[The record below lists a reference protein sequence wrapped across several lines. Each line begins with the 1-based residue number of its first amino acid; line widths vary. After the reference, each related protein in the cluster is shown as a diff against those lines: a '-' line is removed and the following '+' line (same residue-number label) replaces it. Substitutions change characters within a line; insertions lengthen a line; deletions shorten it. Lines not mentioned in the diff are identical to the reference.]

1 MLFIGRHVRPADKNK
16 VTDIHQDHKPTVSR
30 RDLLKGLGASLS
42 ATPLLFH
49 PAPLYGAGIFGEL
62 AVAAMKNDF
71 PEGDVR
77 FRPHYPVQ
85 PALADVL
92 RLVPPGSDEYTTE
105 RYAFEVGEQLKAWG
119 ESIRKDIHDN
129 SHLSAMLSDDI
140 AAALVPVS
148 SKVLRSSFGIDI
160 IERVFGQPKS
170 LLKKELQAEFSVW
183 LNGLGRLK
191 VTEFDIYDIQTVTAN
206 PLMVDVRLRYDLVGL
221 VEGGRREERVGSW
234 KMTLAKEASGAWTI
248 HRWEATL
255 ERCCIG
261 PKVGFVDVTAKAL
274 GATESYNA
282 QMLHGVDY
290 WRTVLDGAC
299 GVDIYANNGVAAGDY
314 DNDGFDDLYVCQ
326 PAGLPNRLYRNRG
339 DGTFEDV
346 TEKAGV
352 GVLDNTACAL
362 FADFENRGFQDLIV
376 VCGAGPLLFRNQG
389 DGTFQLKR
397 DAFQFANAPEGTFT
411 HAAVADYDGDG
422 RLDIYFCTYQYYL
435 GLDQYH
441 YPVPYYDARNGP
453 PNYLMHNEGNGKFV
467 EKTAAAGMDVENNRY
482 SFACAWGY
490 SGDKTLPD
498 LVIANDFGTSQL
510 YRNHGDGTFSF
521 ASKDSHIEDVG
532 AGMSACWSDVNNDGH
547 ADIYITS
554 MWEAAGQRVSGQTQ
568 FHEAAPQATRTLY
581 QRHARGNA
589 LYQSKGDGTFE
600 NDGQKAG
607 VAMGRWSWSADFWD
621 MDHDGFADLYVT
633 DGYISGPELTDI
645 AGFFWR
651 QVVAKSP
658 EDGTSMLAYERGWNA
673 MNELVRSD
681 NSWNGLERNVV
692 FLNHGDGNFS
702 EASGV
707 LGLDCIEDGRS
718 FALADLDH
726 DGRLEV
732 IVKNRN
738 APQLRVLRNAMTEI
752 GDSIVLKLRGHKSN
766 RDAIGATVTL
776 QCGNLT
782 QTRYLQAGTG
792 FLGQHSKEMCFGLG
806 KTVGPANATVRWPSG
821 FVQSFEGLQ
830 RNQRI
835 LLEEGIT
842 TFAAKPVASIPAA
855 YAQDTAKAVVPKE
868 ALPEDVE
875 TWLISPLQAP
885 LFELPDAQGT
895 VHRLK
900 DFLGAPTLLHFWAAS
915 APKCREQLRHL
926 QQHKAALDSSG
937 LKVVAINADATD
949 AMAGARK
956 VLAEE
961 RVSFPALFATEE
973 VAGIYNIIFR
983 YLFDRRRD
991 LALPTS
997 FLLDADGRIVKVYQ
1011 GAVDAVRLAR
1021 DARGANA
1028 SAGEQVTRALPFRG
1042 DLLQG
1047 TFQRNDFTYGVA
1059 LFQHGYLAQ
1068 AAESFEQVLRSRPND
1083 PEAYYN
1089 LGTLN
1094 LRRNNFAQART
1105 YLEKTLEL
1113 RPNYPE
1119 AWNNL
1124 GMMSA
1129 QSGDAPAAINSF
1141 QKALEL
1147 RPAYEIALM
1156 NLGNVYRRQGQF
1168 AKADE
1173 ALSKA
1178 LTIQPD
1184 DPEVNY
1190 NLGMLH
1196 AQQNDLPKAS
1206 EYLQRAVALR
1216 PTYPEALNN
1225 LGIVYVRLQNFDRAE
1240 QMFKTGMQVAPD
1252 NDQAYLNM
1260 ARLAVIQ
1267 KDKAT
1272 AIRILEDLLK
1282 RQPGNAAATK
1292 ALEVLR

>member
-1 MLFIGRHVRPADKNK
+1 MQP
-16 VTDIHQDHKPTVSR
+16 
-30 RDLLKGLGASLS
+30 
-42 ATPLLFH
+42 
-49 PAPLYGAGIFGEL
+49 EL
-62 AVAAMKNDF
+62 A
-71 PEGDVR
+71 EGEVR
-77 FRPHYPVQ
+77 FRPHYPVE
-85 PALADVL
+85 PVLADIL
-92 RLVPPGSDEYTTE
+92 RLLPPGSDEYITE
-105 RYAFEVGEQLKAWG
+105 KYAFEIGEQLKSWG
-119 ESIRKDIHDN
+119 EAMRRDIHDT
-129 SHLSAMLSDDI
+129 SRLRAMLYENF
-140 AAALVPVS
+140 AASLIPAY
-148 SKVLRSSFGIDI
+148 SKVVRSAYGIEV
-160 IERVFGQPKS
+160 IERGFGPPRILSHEQF
-170 LLKKELQAEFSVW
+170 LKELSSW
-183 LNGLGRLK
+183 LNGLRQLE
-191 VTEFDIYDIQTVTAN
+191 VAEFDIYDIQTATES
-206 PLMVDVRLRYDLVGL
+206 PLVVDVGLRFDLVGSHDS
-221 VEGGRREERVGSW
+221 GRREERVGSW
-234 KMTLAKEASGAWTI
+234 KMRLAKGASGTWLI
-248 HRWEATL
+248 DRWEANQ
-255 ERCCIG
+255 ERSCIG
-261 PKVGFVDVTAKAL
+261 PRVGFVEVTEQAL
-274 GATESYNA
+274 GGTASYSA

-299 GVDIYANNGVAAGDY
+299 GIDIYANNGVAAGDF

-362 FADFENRGFQDLIV
+362 FADLENRGFQDIVV
-376 VCGAGPLLFRNQG
+376 VCGGGPLLFRNQG
-389 DGTFQLKR
+389 DGTFQLKH
-397 DAFQFANAPEGTFT
+397 DAFEFAKAPEGTFT

-453 PNYLMHNEGNGKFV
+453 PNYLMHNEGGGRFV
-467 EKTAAAGMDVENNRY
+467 EKTAAAGMGVENNRY

-490 SGDKTLPD
+490 SGEKGLPD

-510 YRNHGDGTFSF
+510 YRNHGDGTFSV

-554 MWEAAGQRVSGQTQ
+554 MWEAAGQRVSGQAQ
-568 FHEAAPQATRTLY
+568 FHEAAPPAIRTLY

-589 LYQSKGDGTFE
+589 LYRNKGDGTFE

-633 DGYISGPELTDI
+633 DGYISGPQPTDI

-681 NSWNGLERNVV
+681 NSWNGLERNVAFV
-692 FLNHGDGNFS
+692 NHGDGNFS

-707 LGLDCIEDGRS
+707 LGLDCLEDGRS
-718 FALADLDH
+718 FALADIDH

-738 APQLRVLRNAMTEI
+738 APQLRVFRNAMQEI
-752 GDSIVLKLRGHKSN
+752 GDSIVLRLRGHTSN

-776 QCGNLT
+776 QCNNLT

-792 FLGQHSKEMCFGLG
+792 FLAQHSKEMHFGLG
-806 KTVGPANATVRWPSG
+806 KTVGPAQATVRWPSG
-821 FVQSFEGLQ
+821 LVQRFGGLP
-830 RNQRI
+830 RNQRVQ
-835 LLEEGIT
+835 LEEGVVPYE
-842 TFAAKPVASIPAA
+842 AKPFAPVPTA
-855 YAQDTAKAVVPKE
+855 YAQETPHAVKPRE
-868 ALPEDVE
+868 TLPEDVE

-885 LFELPDAQGT
+885 LFALQDAAGT
-895 VHRLK
+895 SYRLK
-900 DFLGAPTLLHFWAAS
+900 DFLGKPTLLHFWASS
-915 APKCREQLRHL
+915 ATRCREQLRHL
-926 QQHKAALDSSG
+926 QEHKVALDASG
-937 LKVVAINADATD
+937 LTIVALNVDGSADAE
-949 AMAGARK
+949 AARK
-956 VLAEE
+956 MVAEE
-961 RVSFPALFATEE
+961 RLAFPALFATDE

-997 FLLDADGRIVKVYQ
+997 FLLDADGKIVKVYQ
-1011 GAVDAVRLAR
+1011 GAVDALHVVR
-1021 DARGANA
+1021 DAKVASVSGA
-1028 SAGEQVTRALPFRG
+1028 EQIRRALPFG
-1042 DLLQG
+1042 GELLQG

-1094 LRRNNFAQART
+1094 LRRNDFALARK
-1105 YLEKTLEL
+1105 YLEKTLDL

-1129 QSGDAPAAINSF
+1129 QSGDAATAIQSF
-1141 QKALEL
+1141 EKALEL

-1156 NLGNVYRRQGQF
+1156 NLGNVYRRQGKF
-1168 AKADE
+1168 AKAE
-1173 ALSKA
+1173 ESLSRA

-1196 AQQNDLPKAS
+1196 TQQNDLPRAS
-1206 EYLQRAVALR
+1206 EFLHKAITLR
-1216 PTYPEALNN
+1216 PIYPEALNN
-1225 LGIVYVRLQNFDRAE
+1225 LGIVYVKLQDLDKAE
-1240 QMFKTGMQVAPD
+1240 RMFKTGMEVAPN

-1260 ARLAVIQ
+1260 ARLDMIRN
-1267 KDKAT
+1267 DKA
-1272 AIRILEDLLK
+1272 AARRVLEDLLK
-1282 RQPGNAAATK
+1282 RQPTNDAAMK
-1292 ALEVLR
+1292 ALDVLR

>member
-1 MLFIGRHVRPADKNK
+1 MRLVGVGRPADNGEMTKSDK
-16 VTDIHQDHKPTVSR
+16 EKSPELSR
-30 RDLLKGLGASLS
+30 RILLKGLGASVT
-42 ATPLLFH
+42 AGPLLLH
-49 PAPLYGAGIFGEL
+49 PASLWGMAVLDAGEL
-62 AVAAMKNDF
+62 RRPNLGF
-71 PEGDVR
+71 PESEVR

-85 PALADVL
+85 PPLTDLL

-105 RYAFEVGEQLKAWG
+105 KSTFQIGEQLKRWG
-119 ESIRKDIHDN
+119 ESIRLDLHDTAR
-129 SHLSAMLSDDI
+129 LRAMLSDHFASSLI
-140 AAALVPVS
+140 PVS
-148 SKVLRSSFGIDI
+148 SRLLRSDYGIEVTERGFGPPVNVSP
-160 IERVFGQPKS
+160 EQFLGQ
-170 LLKKELQAEFSVW
+170 FSVW
-183 LNGLGRLK
+183 LNGLTQLE
-191 VTEFDIYDIQTVTAN
+191 VTEFDIFDIAKVSAS
-206 PLMVDVRLRYDLVGL
+206 PLLVSVVLRYNLVGSHD
-221 VEGGRREERVGSW
+221 GGRREERVGTW
-234 KMTLAKEASGAWTI
+234 TMTLAQEAAGPWLI
-248 HRWEATL
+248 HRWEAGH

-274 GATESYNA
+274 GGAESYTT
-282 QMLHGVDY
+282 QLLHGVDY

-299 GVDIYANNGVAAGDY
+299 GIDIYANNGVAAGDY

-339 DGTFEDV
+339 DGTFHDV

-376 VCGAGPLLFRNQG
+376 VCGSGPLLFQNQG

-397 DAFQFANAPEGTFT
+397 DAFQFANSPEGTFT
-411 HAAVADYDGDG
+411 HAAIADYDGDG

-453 PNYLMHNEGNGKFV
+453 PNYLMHNEGGGRFV
-467 EKTAAAGMDVENNRY
+467 EKTAAAGMNVENNRY

-490 SGDKTLPD
+490 SGETGLPD
-498 LVIANDFGTSQL
+498 LVVANDFGTSQL
-510 YRNHGDGTFSF
+510 YRNRGDGTFSF

-554 MWEAAGQRVSGQTQ
+554 MWEAAGQRVSGQPQ
-568 FHEAAPQATRTLY
+568 FHRAAPPATRTLY

-589 LYQSKGDGTFE
+589 LYQNKGDGTFV
-600 NDGQKAG
+600 NNGKQSG

-621 MDHDGFADLYVT
+621 IDHDGFADLYVT
-633 DGYISGPELTDI
+633 DGYISGPERTDI

-681 NSWNGLERNVV
+681 NSWNALERNVV
-692 FLNHGDGNFS
+692 FINHGDGNFS

-707 LGLDCIEDGRS
+707 LALDCIEDGRS
-718 FALADLDH
+718 FALADIDH

-738 APQLRVLRNAMTEI
+738 APQLRILRNAMKDI
-752 GDSIVLKLRGHKSN
+752 GDSVVLRLRGYKSN

-776 QCGNLT
+776 QCGDLV

-792 FLGQHSKEMCFGLG
+792 FLGQHSKEIFFGLG
-806 KTVGPANATVRWPSG
+806 KSIGPAKATVRWPSG
-821 FVQSFEGLQ
+821 LLQSFDGLQ

-835 LLEEGIT
+835 VLSEGIS
-842 TFAAKPVASIPAA
+842 TFVSKPFLKVPEAYSRATAHTAAP
-855 YAQDTAKAVVPKE
+855 TE
-868 ALPEDVE
+868 TLPENVE

-885 LFELPDAQGT
+885 SFELPDAAGT
-895 VHRLK
+895 SHRLK
-900 DFLGAPTLLHFWAAS
+900 DFAGGPTLLYFWS
-915 APKCREQLRHL
+915 SSVPKCREQLRNL
-926 QQHKAALDSSG
+926 QTHKAALEASG
-937 LKVVAINADATD
+937 LKILALNADSPDDTSA
-949 AMAGARK
+949 ASKA
-956 VLAEE
+956 VAEE
-961 RVSFPALFATEE
+961 RVSFPVVVATQE

-983 YLFDRRRD
+983 YLYDRRRD

-997 FLLDADGRIVKVYQ
+997 FLLCADGKIVKVYQ
-1011 GAVDAVRLAR
+1011 GAVDAEQVAR
-1021 DARGANA
+1021 DAKALNV
-1028 SAGEQVTRALPFRG
+1028 SAAQQVTRALPFPG
-1042 DLLQG
+1042 DLIQG
-1047 TFQRNDFTYGVA
+1047 SFHRNDFTYGVA

-1068 AAESFEQVLRSRPND
+1068 AAESFEQVLQARPND

-1094 LRRNNFAQART
+1094 LRRNDFARART
-1105 YLEKTLEL
+1105 YLEKALEL

-1129 QSGDAPAAINSF
+1129 QSGDDPAAISYF
-1141 QKALEL
+1141 QKAMEL

-1168 AKADE
+1168 AKAE
-1173 ALSKA
+1173 ESLGRALI
-1178 LTIQPD
+1178 IQPD

-1196 AQQNDLPKAS
+1196 AQQNDLPRAS
-1206 EYLQRAVALR
+1206 EYLQKAIALR

-1225 LGIVYVRLQNFDRAE
+1225 LGIVYVRLQDFAKAQ
-1240 QMFKTGMQVAPD
+1240 QMFETGMDVAPD
-1252 NDQAYLNM
+1252 SDQAYLNM
-1260 ARLAVIQ
+1260 ARLALIQ
-1267 KDKAT
+1267 MDKPKA
-1272 AIRILEDLLK
+1272 RLILEDLLK
-1282 RQPGNAAATK
+1282 RQSSNAAATK
-1292 ALEVLR
+1292 ALDGLR